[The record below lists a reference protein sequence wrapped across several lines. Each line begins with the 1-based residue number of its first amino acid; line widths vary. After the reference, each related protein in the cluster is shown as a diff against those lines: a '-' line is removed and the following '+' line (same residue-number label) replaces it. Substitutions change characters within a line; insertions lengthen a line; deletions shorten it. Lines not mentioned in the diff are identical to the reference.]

1 MSKCRMISFLICI
14 LFLSIPWPS
23 AGYDVEGTHQTIN
36 EKAAKSSNLDRCLKN
51 FTSFCEGI
59 EQAVNKTSSQ
69 RLEERGEK
77 YANKTTEDVRLTSNI
92 KSGVP
97 PLEIT
102 FTVDYDY
109 NNYINSLIVQAEMDF
124 EGDGVTDLNPT
135 STTFTHTYETP
146 GDYYPTITLTDERG
160 NTYTVRTAVVIYDR
174 NEMHALL
181 KSKWNGMNQA
191 LIDGNIERA
200 LKYFHE
206 KSRAKYSEILTL
218 LQGEI
223 ENGISR
229 FGDIELIY
237 LKETMAKC
245 RIRRYQNIDGQDRW
259 VTYYIYFV
267 KDPWGMWKI
276 RSF

>member
-1 MSKCRMISFLICI
+1 VKKSKALFCI
-14 LFLSIPWPS
+14 IILSLVGILWS
-23 AGYDVEGTHQTIN
+23 SLGYAVEGTHQIVN
-36 EKAAKSSNLDRCLKN
+36 KKAAKSSNLDQYLKN

-92 KSGVP
+92 ESGVP

-102 FTVDYDY
+102 FTVDYSYTNID
-109 NNYINSLIVQAEMDF
+109 NMIVQAEMDF
-124 EGDGVTDLNPT
+124 EGDGVIDINPT
-135 STTFTHTYETP
+135 STTFTHTYGMP

-160 NTYTVRTAVVIYDR
+160 NTYTARTAVVIYDR

-191 LIDGNIERA
+191 LIDGDIERA

-218 LQGEI
+218 LQDEI

-267 KDPWGMWKI
+267 KDPWGTWKI